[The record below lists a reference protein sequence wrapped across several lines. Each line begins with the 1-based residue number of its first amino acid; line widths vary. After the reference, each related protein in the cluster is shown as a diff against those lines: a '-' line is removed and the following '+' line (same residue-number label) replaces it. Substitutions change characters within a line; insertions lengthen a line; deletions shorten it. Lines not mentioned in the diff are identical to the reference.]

1 MMMVGQTFHPFRT
14 VERHHARVCSLFIQ
28 HIYIDLFRD
37 SFELIDYRSAMFI
50 CYLFLGFFLVNDSM
64 RVLSS
69 FPDRWVIRRGTPFP
83 PPFGSL
89 EALPWRR
96 HLRIATTATST
107 ALGHQKKCL
116 YPLRRFQTRALPPY
130 GRTFF
135 HPEMHGSMISI
146 RFLGDVYWEK
156 GGDRVRGCMSVRV
169 GERDLFQRRL
179 WEGGRVFCV
188 IHKSIITKRNVKRDV
203 CRSDEILF
211 YKLMRMIPKFIL
223 VYIWFNAKFLN
234 KNFKFW
240 VLFFFCCALFAF

>member
-1 MMMVGQTFHPFRT
+1 
-14 VERHHARVCSLFIQ
+14 
-28 HIYIDLFRD
+28 
-37 SFELIDYRSAMFI
+37 
-50 CYLFLGFFLVNDSM
+50 
-64 RVLSS
+64 
-69 FPDRWVIRRGTPFP
+69 
-83 PPFGSL
+83 
-89 EALPWRR
+89 
-96 HLRIATTATST
+96 
-107 ALGHQKKCL
+107 
-116 YPLRRFQTRALPPY
+116 
-130 GRTFF
+130 
-135 HPEMHGSMISI
+135 MISI
-146 RFLGDVYWEK
+146 RFLWDVYWEK

-240 VLFFFCCALFAF
+240 VLFFFLLCLVCFLKPRIHSIFLFSYKVGRNGGARRRSGNPGWDCRRKGKIYFVLTFGKSHSVLVSYYLSAS

>member
-14 VERHHARVCSLFIQ
+14 LERHHARVCSLFIQ

-116 YPLRRFQTRALPPY
+116 CPLRRFQTRARPIRSHVFPS
-130 GRTFF
+130 RNARIDDF
-135 HPEMHGSMISI
+135 HP
-146 RFLGDVYWEK
+146 LLWDLYWEK

-169 GERDLFQRRL
+169 GGRDLFQRRL
-179 WEGGRVFCV
+179 WEGGCVFCV

-211 YKLMRMIPKFIL
+211 YKLMRMIPSF
-223 VYIWFNAKFLN
+223 
-234 KNFKFW
+234 
-240 VLFFFCCALFAF
+240 